1 MECYHN
7 SCLINDISYILSQ
20 WIPPLAF
27 LEVKMIRVMVNG
39 AGGKMGREVVKA
51 VHADSELTMV
61 GGIDPSKAGQDVGTV
76 AGIEPL
82 QITMAET
89 IDEVLVDNKPDVIV
103 DFTNPAVIFENA
115 KKILSA
121 GVHIVIGTTGLTEE
135 QRNELHK
142 LGLKHNANCLVAP
155 NFSLGAVMMMKV
167 SAELAPY
174 FPDVEIIELHHNHK
188 YDAPSG
194 TSILT
199 AKLINDA
206 KEAAHVSGSEDL
218 TRESLPGARG
228 AKVDNVT
235 IHSVRL
241 PGYVA
246 HQQVLFGGY
255 DETLTIRHD
264 SLSRLSFMPG
274 VVLACKKIASKPGLT
289 YGLEHYL

>member
-1 MECYHN
+1 
-7 SCLINDISYILSQ
+7 
-20 WIPPLAF
+20 
-27 LEVKMIRVMVNG
+27 MIRVMVNG

-82 QITMAET
+82 QITMFET
-89 IDEVLVDNKPDVIV
+89 IDEVLGAKKPDVIV

-135 QRNELHK
+135 QRNELHQ

-206 KEAAHVSGSEDL
+206 KEAAQVSGSEDL

>member
-1 MECYHN
+1 MH
-7 SCLINDISYILSQ
+7 
-20 WIPPLAF
+20 PLAF
-27 LEVKMIRVMVNG
+27 LEVYMIRVMVNG

-51 VHADSELTMV
+51 VHNDPELTLV
-61 GGIDPSKAGQDVGTV
+61 GGIDPTKAGQDVGSV
-76 AGIEPL
+76 AGIEQL
-82 QITMAET
+82 GITMNAS
-89 IDEVLVDNKPDVIV
+89 IDEVLDTNKPDVIV
-103 DFTNPAVIFENA
+103 DFTNPAVIYENA
-115 KKILSA
+115 KKMLSV
-121 GVHIVIGTTGLTEE
+121 GIHVVIGTTGLTAE
-135 QRNELHK
+135 QRDELDAI
-142 LGLKHNANCLVAP
+142 GRQNNANCLVAP

-174 FPDVEIIELHHNHK
+174 FPNVEIIELHHNHK

-199 AKLINDA
+199 AKLINEA
-206 KEAAHVSGSEDL
+206 KQAANATAAEDL

-228 AKVDNVT
+228 AKVDDVT

-246 HQQVLFGGY
+246 HQEVLFGGY

-274 VVLACKKIASKPGLT
+274 VVLACKKISTKAGLT

>member
-1 MECYHN
+1 M
-7 SCLINDISYILSQ
+7 
-20 WIPPLAF
+20 PPLAF
-27 LEVKMIRVMVNG
+27 LEVNMIRVMVNG

-51 VHADSELTMV
+51 VHADSELTMI

-76 AGIEPL
+76 VGIEPL
-82 QITMAET
+82 HITMAET
-89 IDEVLVDNKPDVIV
+89 IDEVLSDNKPDVIV

-135 QRNELHK
+135 QRNELNEI
-142 LGLKHNANCLVAP
+142 GLKHNANCLVAP

-167 SAELAPY
+167 AAELAPY

-206 KEAAHVSGSEDL
+206 KEAANVTGSEDL

-241 PGYVA
+241 PGHVA

-255 DETLTIRHD
+255 DETLTISHD

>member
-1 MECYHN
+1 
-7 SCLINDISYILSQ
+7 
-20 WIPPLAF
+20 
-27 LEVKMIRVMVNG
+27 MIRVMVNG

-51 VHADSELTMV
+51 VHADSELIMI

-82 QITMAET
+82 HITMAET
-89 IDEVLVDNKPDVIV
+89 IDEVLSDNKPDVIV

-121 GVHIVIGTTGLTEE
+121 GVHIVI
-135 QRNELHK
+135 
-142 LGLKHNANCLVAP
+142 
-155 NFSLGAVMMMKV
+155 
-167 SAELAPY
+167 PY

-206 KEAAHVSGSEDL
+206 KEAANVTGSEDL

>member
-1 MECYHN
+1 
-7 SCLINDISYILSQ
+7 
-20 WIPPLAF
+20 
-27 LEVKMIRVMVNG
+27 MIRVMVNG

-82 QITMAET
+82 HITMAET
-89 IDEVLVDNKPDVIV
+89 IDEVLSDIKPDVIV

-135 QRNELHK
+135 QRNELNEI
-142 LGLKHNANCLVAP
+142 GFKHNANCLVAP

-167 SAELAPY
+167 AAELAPY

-206 KEAAHVSGSEDL
+206 KEAANVTGSEDL

-274 VVLACKKIASKPGLT
+274 VVLACKKISSKPGLT